1 MRQNKAA
8 RTNKNFLTATML
20 LAIVV
25 LGSVSILWY
34 VAFSNEK
41 ENKGLIEKEK
51 YEIHISSTL
60 IGDSIGIMLNGSTLF
75 FGTITSSDT
84 LVKRNNGNPTGNM
97 ISVADAKTGNTIN
110 EDLPDN
116 PSVIDISKDST
127 GLLTITTKEKQ

>member
-127 GLLTITTKEKQ
+127 GLLIITTQEKQ

>member
-75 FGTITSSDT
+75 FGTITPSDT
-84 LVKRNNGNPTGNM
+84 LVKRNNGNSTGNM

-116 PSVIDISKDST
+116 PSVIDISKDSN
-127 GLLTITTKEKQ
+127 GLLIITTQENQ

>member
-1 MRQNKAA
+1 MRQNKAT

-75 FGTITSSDT
+75 FGTITPSDT
-84 LVKRNNGNPTGNM
+84 LVMRNNGNSTGNM

-116 PSVIDISKDST
+116 PSVINISKDSN
-127 GLLTITTKEKQ
+127 GLLIITTQEKQ

>member
-41 ENKGLIEKEK
+41 EKKDLIEKEK
-51 YEIHISSTL
+51 YEIHINSTL

-75 FGTITSSDT
+75 FGTITTSDT

-127 GLLTITTKEKQ
+127 GRLTITTQEKQ

>member
-20 LAIVV
+20 LAIVI

-51 YEIHISSTL
+51 YEIHISRTL

-127 GLLTITTKEKQ
+127 GRLTITTQEKQ

>member
-41 ENKGLIEKEK
+41 ENKSLIEKEK
-51 YEIHISSTL
+51 Y
-60 IGDSIGIMLNGSTLF
+60 
-75 FGTITSSDT
+75 
-84 LVKRNNGNPTGNM
+84 
-97 ISVADAKTGNTIN
+97 
-110 EDLPDN
+110 
-116 PSVIDISKDST
+116 
-127 GLLTITTKEKQ
+127 

>member
-41 ENKGLIEKEK
+41 EKKGLIEKEK
-51 YEIHISSTL
+51 YEIHISRTL

-127 GLLTITTKEKQ
+127 GRLTITTQEKQ

>member
-41 ENKGLIEKEK
+41 EKKDLIEKEK
-51 YEIHISSTL
+51 YEIHINSTL

-84 LVKRNNGNPTGNM
+84 QVKRNNGNPTGNM

-116 PSVIDISKDST
+116 PSVIDISKDSN
-127 GLLTITTKEKQ
+127 GLLIITTQEKQ

>member
-51 YEIHISSTL
+51 YEIHISRTL

-84 LVKRNNGNPTGNM
+84 LVKRNNGNSTGNM

>member
-41 ENKGLIEKEK
+41 GKKGLIEKEK
-51 YEIHISSTL
+51 YEIHISRTL

-84 LVKRNNGNPTGNM
+84 LVKRNNGNPAGNM

-127 GLLTITTKEKQ
+127 GRLTITTQEKQ

>member
-34 VAFSNEK
+34 VAFCNEK
-41 ENKGLIEKEK
+41 EKKGLIEKEK
-51 YEIHISSTL
+51 YEIHISRTL

-127 GLLTITTKEKQ
+127 GLLTITIKEKQ

>member
-41 ENKGLIEKEK
+41 EKKGLIEKEK
-51 YEIHISSTL
+51 YEIHINSTL

-75 FGTITSSDT
+75 FGTITPSDT
-84 LVKRNNGNPTGNM
+84 LAKRNNGNPTGNM
-97 ISVADAKTGNTIN
+97 ISVADARTGNTIN

-127 GLLTITTKEKQ
+127 GRLTITTQEKQ

>member
-1 MRQNKAA
+1 MVIIYMNLSQINDII
-8 RTNKNFLTATML
+8 
-20 LAIVV
+20 IV
-25 LGSVSILWY
+25 GDIM
-34 VAFSNEK
+34 
-41 ENKGLIEKEK
+41 IEKEK

-75 FGTITSSDT
+75 FGTITPSDT

-127 GLLTITTKEKQ
+127 GRLTITTQEKQ

>member
-116 PSVIDISKDST
+116 PSVIDISKDSN
-127 GLLTITTKEKQ
+127 GLLIITTQEKQ

>member
-51 YEIHISSTL
+51 YEIHISRTL

-97 ISVADAKTGNTIN
+97 ISVADAKTGYTIN

-127 GLLTITTKEKQ
+127 GRLTITTQEKQ

>member
-41 ENKGLIEKEK
+41 GNKGLIEKEK
-51 YEIHISSTL
+51 YEIHISRTL

-110 EDLPDN
+110 EDLSDN

-127 GLLTITTKEKQ
+127 GRLTITTQEKQ

>member
-41 ENKGLIEKEK
+41 GNKGLIEKEK
-51 YEIHISSTL
+51 YEIHISRTL

-127 GLLTITTKEKQ
+127 GLLIITTQEKQ

>member
-84 LVKRNNGNPTGNM
+84 LVKRNNGNSTGNM

-116 PSVIDISKDST
+116 PSVIDISKDSN
-127 GLLTITTKEKQ
+127 GLLIITTQEKQ

>member
-51 YEIHISSTL
+51 YEIHISRTL

-127 GLLTITTKEKQ
+127 GRLTITTQEKQ

>member
-127 GLLTITTKEKQ
+127 GRLTITTQEKQ